1 MVPIGILTRNRAV
14 CLDATLRSLSATR
27 LPDDATV
34 VVYDD
39 ASDDA
44 AARRYLDT
52 DDVFP
57 VVHRWPSCSAWREA
71 GLGFL
76 EDNPVLHGV
85 AGQVE
90 IVRLG
95 DRPLGVGNASCRAIC
110 DLFARCPNAP
120 GVILLQDDIVLTAD
134 WYERLAGQLRVV
146 FTPGLAQGLV
156 AGMHL
161 DHRDWH
167 RHIKPPRAPRTVQ
180 FCSAQCYLVT
190 RELFARA
197 RAWFGRTDHEPK
209 NFDKFLCQ
217 ESHRRECEVQLLAPY
232 VCQHFG
238 VESLIRPH
246 LEFFRERTGRIGL
259 AARGPFAIADR
270 VRSFLP
276 IPAGV

>member
-34 VVYDD
+34 IVYDD

-52 DDVFP
+52 DDVFEVP
-57 VVHRWPSCSAWREA
+57 HRWPGCSAWREA

-76 EDNPVLHGV
+76 KDDPVLRGV

-90 IVRLG
+90 VVRLG

-110 DLFARCPNAP
+110 DLFTRRPDAP

-134 WYERLAGQLRVV
+134 WYERLLGQLGRA

-156 AGMHL
+156 AGMHR
-161 DHRDWH
+161 DHCGWR
-167 RHIKPPRAPRTVQ
+167 RGAKPPRAARAVQ

-190 RELFARA
+190 REFFARA
-197 RAWFGRTDHEPK
+197 QSWFARADHEPK
-209 NFDKFLCQ
+209 NFDKYLCQ
-217 ESHRRECEVQLLAPY
+217 EACRRECEVQLLAPY

-238 VESLIRPH
+238 VESLVRPH

-259 AARGPFAIADR
+259 AARGPFALADR